1 MGKLFNKDNNGPAE
15 IQRLTGIYHAS
26 NDYSVIETEIAD
38 AMRTVAMLIS
48 KSVMDKACAAY
59 ESGDS
64 ESADL
69 VKAVQLPVAI
79 LAVSHYSKNNL
90 VSHEDSGSKV
100 KKDENET
107 IPFEWMID
115 RDERAQRERYYR
127 AMDALYAFLEG
138 NGVQEW
144 MESAEKKKIQASV
157 VKTIQ
162 DFERIYPVDGSY
174 YVYFM
179 LQNLVIERQ
188 PAILRMVGSDLWA
201 KILSGTTE
209 EGDPDKEKVKAMIPL
224 CQRYGV
230 LSAIIQAVRR
240 WSLEVFPLSVARRFA
255 PSYQGNRRTQ
265 VATKEEMDAYIA
277 GLEGQLEET
286 RLEMTET
293 LSNGKNPWEGADV
306 MPHNDP
312 RNKFFTAQ

>member
-1 MGKLFNKDNNGPAE
+1 MGKLFNKDNTGPAE
-15 IQRLTGIYHAS
+15 IQKLTGIYHAS
-26 NDYSVIETEIAD
+26 NDYSVIETEIFD
-38 AMRTVAMLIS
+38 AMRTVSMLVGPA
-48 KSVMDKACAAY
+48 VMEKACEAY
-59 ESGDS
+59 ETGGD
-64 ESADL
+64 DTGL
-69 VKAVQLPVAI
+69 VEAVQLPVAI
-79 LAVSHYSKNNL
+79 LAVSRYSKNNL

-100 KKDENET
+100 KTDENEK
-107 IPFEWMID
+107 IPFEWMVD

-127 AMDALYAFLEG
+127 AMDALYAFLEKSELP
-138 NGVQEW
+138 EW
-144 MESAEKKKIQASV
+144 MNSNEKNKAQTSV

-162 DFERIYPVDGSY
+162 EFERIYPVDGSY

-188 PAILRMVGSDLWA
+188 PSISRMVGSELWK
-201 KILSGTTE
+201 KILAGTTE
-209 EGDPDKEKVKAMIPL
+209 EGDPEKEKVEAMIPL

-255 PSYQGNRRTQ
+255 PSYQGNRQSRA
-265 VATKEEMDAYIA
+265 ATREEMEAYIA
-277 GLEGQLEET
+277 GLEGQLEDT
-286 RLEMTET
+286 RLEMAEV
-293 LSNGKNPWEGADV
+293 LDDGKNPWDGADV

>member
-1 MGKLFNKDNNGPAE
+1 MGKLFNKNGKGAEE
-15 IQRLTGIYHAS
+15 IQKLIGIYHAS
-26 NDYSVIETEIAD
+26 NDYSVIEMEIMD
-38 AMRTVAMLIS
+38 AMRSVSILTGRA
-48 KSVMDKACAAY
+48 VMDKACTIY
-59 ESGDS
+59 EAGD
-64 ESADL
+64 DDTGL
-69 VKAVQLPVAI
+69 VSAVQLPVAI
-79 LAVSHYSKNNL
+79 LAVSRYSKNNL

-100 KKDENET
+100 KTDENEK

-127 AMDALYAFLEG
+127 AMDALYAFLEE
-138 NGVQEW
+138 NELQEW
-144 MESAEKKKIQASV
+144 MDSDEKKKIQASV

-188 PAILRMVGSDLWA
+188 PSLSRMVGAELWK
-201 KILSGTTE
+201 KILSGTTQE
-209 EGDPDKEKVKAMIPL
+209 DDPDKDKVESMIPL

-255 PSYQGNRRTQ
+255 PSYQGNRQSRT
-265 VATKEEMDAYIA
+265 ATREEIGAYLA
-277 GLEGQLEET
+277 GLEGQLEDI
-286 RLEMTET
+286 RLEMTEVMDD
-293 LSNGKNPWEGADV
+293 GKNPWEGADL
-306 MPHNDP
+306 MPHNNR
-312 RNKFFTAQ
+312 RNKFFSAQ